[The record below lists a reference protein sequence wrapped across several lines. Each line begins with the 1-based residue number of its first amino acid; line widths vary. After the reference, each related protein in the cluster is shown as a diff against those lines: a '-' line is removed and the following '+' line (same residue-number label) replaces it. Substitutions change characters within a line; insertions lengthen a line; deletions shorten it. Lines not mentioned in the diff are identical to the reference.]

1 MNKNFLQRPPRAE
14 ISAAKRA
21 ARLETTPDKF
31 KPLMKRVYAGTASP
45 RECAKAA
52 CLECVGFNRRTI
64 TQCPSCACALWN
76 VRPFKSSVS
85 SENAALNQRNPQ
97 HRNLTPGE

>member
-1 MNKNFLQRPPRAE
+1 MNLNLLQTAPPAE
-14 ISAAKRA
+14 IITAKRA

-52 CLECVGFNRRTI
+52 CLECVGFNRKTI

-76 VRPFKSSVS
+76 VRPFKNSVP
-85 SENAALNQRNPQ
+85 SENAALSQRDPQ
-97 HRNLTPGE
+97 HRNLT